1 MHVKQE
7 VERDERWRLFIPDPR
22 TNPRVTLDI
31 PAAKFSSEV
40 FAFKVANGHLP
51 AAAQAPAEAQ
61 AVPEHWFERDAGRLH
76 LDEAASVEWVE
87 GERAAI
93 FEVDVPR
100 NQVRTFSVSGP
111 SSLAWA
117 LFEPGLNGG
126 MRSLATA
133 SAVGFAGG
141 TSQVKLQRG
150 TWALVLFHDGEI
162 VPTDSVDIVFD
173 NDGAKALPLFL
184 ADAHELRRFVLG
196 TLALAVVVSLT
207 EAGRVFLSAGGDIW
221 TSLAAAP
228 IGVAF
233 LLFPASFAVS
243 TLYHCFFS
251 MRILRGEQAHRSSTF
266 ANRPLKIKGMRW
278 PNVTIQIPTF
288 REPFEAAIRPT
299 LDSARRAAER
309 YRKATGATCNVLV
322 CDDGL
327 LCFASNDL
335 NGAVAEASKTPPAAR
350 SVAQSELLARI
361 NYYETTDVAFVA
373 RPWPQPGVPG
383 TERAGRF
390 RKASNLNY
398 ALRLA
403 DSLERSE
410 PLSEEHAR
418 FRTTLSARARA
429 LGVSRGDV
437 SVGEIIVQLD
447 KDSVMAP
454 DVIVATIPEF
464 LADPTLGYTQ
474 HSTYPTNEDRYFS
487 AMMGWFTR
495 LLFDLAIR
503 SKCLIGGS
511 LVPMLGH
518 NLFLRREDLMRA
530 GGWHEHSVCEDL
542 ELMMRLHT
550 MGKHGK
556 YICYPGQDFGEAVT
570 RVYTEELEK
579 FRRYAFGAAE
589 AVINPITDWERRGIL
604 KPSWRRFYRSEHVRW
619 YQVLDL
625 LQFFFS
631 LINIASIIPFAILTG
646 FGLAHPYRALSMG
659 LLSFAL
665 FGIVSIPAMYMLR
678 RQGNLKTLQAGRI
691 WRPPF
696 GGFKATFLQ
705 FMLGFSFIGCSLAVL
720 SGALAHLF
728 NRPIVFGATSMDA
741 LGELTRRQHLR
752 SSDMR
757 KAVRDAALLIAI
769 CTVLILWQVYLA
781 SLPRVPG
788 TESMDWRFHAV
799 WIYPL
804 ALTAIAPFIFHPY
817 LMGGPDLPWWL
828 ARRRRRGADHS
839 LSMPEGHEQT
849 VSRRQEVS

>member
-1 MHVKQE
+1 VHVE
-7 VERDERWRLFIPDPR
+7 GDERWRLLLPASLKDGR
-22 TNPRVTLDI
+22 AALDA
-31 PAAKFSSEV
+31 PAQQSAELL
-40 FAFKVANGHLP
+40 AFKVANGHMSV
-51 AAAQAPAEAQ
+51 AAVAQADSHLADLDPSLECKAK
-61 AVPEHWFERDAGRLH
+61 RLG
-76 LDEAASVEWVE
+76 LDEPVSLAWTD

-93 FEVDVPR
+93 YEIEVPR
-100 NQVRTFSVSGP
+100 NQVRTLRVTGP
-111 SSLAWA
+111 TSLAWA
-117 LFEPGLNGG
+117 LFEPGADDGW
-126 MRSLATA
+126 RSLSNA

-141 TSQVKLQRG
+141 RSQVKLRPG
-150 TWALVLFHDGEI
+150 IWALVLFHDSAVVPAGSAEI
-162 VPTDSVDIVFD
+162 AFE
-173 NDGAKALPLFL
+173 NDGMKAVPVFL

-196 TLALAVVVSLT
+196 TLSLAVAVSLT
-207 EAGRVFLSAGGDIW
+207 EAGRLFLGNGGDVW
-221 TSLAAAP
+221 SSFVALP

-251 MRILRGEQAHRSSTF
+251 MPILRGEKAHRSPTF
-266 ANRPLKIKGMRW
+266 ANRPLTTEGIKW
-278 PNVTIQIPTF
+278 PSVTIQIPTY
-288 REPFEAAIRPT
+288 REPFKEGIQPT
-299 LDSARRAAER
+299 LESARRAAER
-309 YRKATGATCNVLV
+309 YRQKTGAFCNVLV

-327 LCFASNDL
+327 LCFAANDL
-335 NGAVAEASKTPPAAR
+335 EGALAEARKTPPSAQT
-350 SVAQSELLARI
+350 VAQSELLARI
-361 NYYETTDVAFVA
+361 NYYEATDVAFVA
-373 RPWPQPGVPG
+373 RPWPQSGVPG

-403 DSLERSE
+403 DSREPSE
-410 PLSEEHAR
+410 PLSEDHAR

-437 SVGEIIVQLD
+437 RVGEFIVQLD

-518 NLFLRREDLMRA
+518 NLMLRRADLFGA

-589 AVINPITDWERRGIL
+589 AVMNPITEWERRGIV
-604 KPSWRRFYRSEHVRW
+604 KASWMRFCRSEHVRW

-631 LINIASIIPFAILTG
+631 LINIASIVPLAIVTG
-646 FGLAHPYRALSMG
+646 LGFAHPYRALSMG
-659 LLSFAL
+659 VLSFAL

-678 RQGNLKTLQAGRI
+678 RGNLKNLQANRL
-691 WRPPF
+691 WRTRF
-696 GGFKATFLQ
+696 GGWKAAFLQ

-720 SGALAHLF
+720 SGGLAHLF
-728 NRPIVFGATSMDA
+728 NRPIVFGATSVDA
-741 LGELTRRQHLR
+741 LGELSRSAHLR
-752 SSDMR
+752 SADMR
-757 KAVRDAALLIAI
+757 KAGRDAALLLSI
-769 CTVLILWQVYLA
+769 CALLCAWQFYLR
-781 SLPRVPG
+781 SLPTPPS
-788 TESMDWRFHAV
+788 TEILDWRLHAV
-799 WIYPL
+799 WMYPL
-804 ALTAIAPFIFHPY
+804 ALGAIAPLIFHPY

-828 ARRRRRGADHS
+828 ARRRRRNAGHV
-839 LSMPEGHEQT
+839 LSEPKIHEQT